1 MFRLQDVKAKS
12 LRRFVP
18 RSFCTKMF
26 HMKGEHKLMFHMKFK
41 LLTKNLDSWQL
52 CWSSSHKKFN

>member
-1 MFRLQDVKAKS
+1 
-12 LRRFVP
+12 
-18 RSFCTKMF
+18 
-26 HMKGEHKLMFHMKFK
+26 MKGEHKLMFHMKFK